1 MMKNVIGIIGLG
13 YVGLPLGVAFGKKF
27 RTIGFDIDQ
36 KRVND
41 LKKLFDKTNEIE
53 SKELEYVLNENV
65 IENDLNGFYPTSKL
79 GDLKVANIYIIT
91 VPTPVTKNKK
101 PDFKPL
107 FNASRSVGEIISK
120 NDIVIY
126 ESTVYPGATEDECV
140 PIIEKTSGLK
150 YNLDFFVGYS
160 PERIN
165 PGDKQRT
172 LEKIIKV
179 TSGSNAETAIKVD
192 NLYKEIIA
200 AGTYLAPNIKTAE
213 AAKVIEN
220 SQRDINI
227 AFVNELAK
235 IFSLMDL
242 DTNEVLDAASSKW
255 NFLNF
260 KPGLVGGHCIGVDP
274 YYIAQKSISLGY
286 NPEIILAGRKIN
298 DSMSSFVSNE
308 VLRLMQSKN
317 ININNSNVLIM
328 GVTFKEN
335 CPDFRNTKVVDL
347 YFQLISKVKNI
358 DIYDP
363 LVDKVSFKKEY
374 KINIMGEIMKK
385 KYELIILA
393 VPHKEFENINLK
405 LILKRKSVV
414 YDIKNFLKMTVDGR
428 L

>member
-41 LKKLFDKTNEIE
+41 LKKLFDKTNEIK

>member
-1 MMKNVIGIIGLG
+1 MKNVIGIIGLG

-179 TSGSNAETAIKVD
+179 TSVSNAETAIKVD
-192 NLYKEIIA
+192 NLYKEIIT

-274 YYIAQKSISLGY
+274 YYLAQKSISLGY

-374 KINIMGEIMKK
+374 KINIIGEIVKK

>member
-1 MMKNVIGIIGLG
+1 MLF
-13 YVGLPLGVAFGKKF
+13 LEKKF

-179 TSGSNAETAIKVD
+179 TSDQNAETAIKVD
-192 NLYKEIIA
+192 NLYKEIII

-274 YYIAQKSISLGY
+274 YYLAQKSTSLGY

-374 KINIMGEIMKK
+374 KINIMGEIVKK